1 MTQRLSYVALAAAL
15 VLVVVLARQQQVLR
29 ARYDE
34 LNRRLQWPHVGMFV
48 PTFRAATLDGDSVT
62 IGRVGGGGRQVLFF
76 LTTTCPYCIQS
87 LESWRALAAACD
99 SLDGV
104 DVYVV
109 SLDSIAETRL
119 YVGRH
124 RLRAPV
130 AFLPEAK
137 LAALYRAHRVPVTMV
152 VDSAGR
158 VRYARRGV
166 FEGREAR
173 DSVLAALRS

>member
-1 MTQRLSYVALAAAL
+1 MATRLTQVALAIAL
-15 VLVVVLARQQQVLR
+15 VLVVILARQQQTLR
-29 ARYDE
+29 ARYDD
-34 LNRRLQWPHVGMFV
+34 LNRRIQTPHAGMFV

-62 IGRVGGGGRQVLFF
+62 IGFAAGGGRQVLFF

-87 LESWRALAAACD
+87 LESWRTVAAACD
-99 SLDGV
+99 SLAGV
-104 DVYVV
+104 QVFAV
-109 SLDSIAETRL
+109 SLDSVAETRS

-124 RLRAPV
+124 RLHVPV
-130 AFLPEAK
+130 VLLPEAK
-137 LAALYRAHRVPVTMV
+137 LAVLYRAHRVPVTMV
-152 VDSAGR
+152 LDSAGR